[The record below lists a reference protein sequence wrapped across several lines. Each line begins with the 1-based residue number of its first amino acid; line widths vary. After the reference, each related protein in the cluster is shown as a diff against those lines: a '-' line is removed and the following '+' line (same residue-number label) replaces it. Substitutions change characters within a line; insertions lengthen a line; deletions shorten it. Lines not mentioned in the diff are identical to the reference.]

1 MHLYQSID
9 RVRACVLV
17 VLLSCSTYASAG
29 AGNIVGAWVQYT
41 AGGVEARVV
50 THGQCPEIT
59 VDDKAVAMQQR
70 AGPTEGHNNK
80 VCVFEV
86 PVAAQSLKLGDR
98 IMPLPVN
105 KPPNRIVVM
114 GDTGCRLSA
123 KHGLY
128 QECNNNSLWPF
139 AQVAKSVGEAE
150 PDVILYTGDY
160 IYRESPCPE
169 GDKGCEGSPYGDT
182 EQTWK
187 ADWLNPAKPVHQAAP
202 LVLIRGNHETC
213 GRAGHGWFRYLDAH
227 PYSPGEC
234 LESTN
239 PWIADLEALQV
250 AVMDVASLK
259 HGKTSLDKL
268 FADQLHELDKQLT
281 KPAWI
286 TAHRTFWGYGADD
299 DSGELTMP
307 TSELQSAV
315 KIAGLPEKTR
325 LLIGA
330 HIHLAEVIDFGDQRP
345 PQLVVANGG
354 TQLVPRVSAPQAI
367 DGVEIQSQQVF
378 YQYGFVV
385 MDSMGRQSW
394 TISFRDREGRE
405 LERCVFDGKRVS
417 CPEG

>member
-1 MHLYQSID
+1 MHLYPSMYRI
-9 RVRACVLV
+9 RVFALV
-17 VLLSCSTYASAG
+17 TLLVCGTSASADVK
-29 AGNIVGAWVQYT
+29 NIVAAWVQYT
-41 AGGVEARVV
+41 ADGVEARVV
-50 THGQCPEIT
+50 AQEQCPEIT
-59 VDDKAVAMQQR
+59 VDGKTVGMRER
-70 AGPTEGHNNK
+70 AGPGEGHKNR
-80 VCVFEV
+80 VCTVGIPGTV
-86 PVAAQSLKLGDR
+86 KSLKLGDW
-98 IMPLPVN
+98 MLPLPV
-105 KPPNRIVVM
+105 KKQPSRIVVM

-139 AQVAKSVGEAE
+139 AQVAKSAGETE
-150 PDVILYTGDY
+150 PDLIIYTGDY

-182 EQTWK
+182 ELTWM
-187 ADWLNPAKPVHQAAP
+187 ADWLGPARPVHQAAP

-213 GRAGHGWFRYLDAH
+213 SRAGHGWFRYLDAH
-227 PYSPGEC
+227 PYRAEC
-234 LESTN
+234 LESTD
-239 PWIADLEALQV
+239 PWVADFNTLQV

-268 FADQLHELDKQLT
+268 FADQLRHLDGELT

-299 DSGELTMP
+299 DSGELTTP
-307 TSELQSAV
+307 TKELQSAV
-315 KIAGLPEKTR
+315 RMAGLPDKTQ

-330 HIHLAEVIDFGDQRP
+330 HIHLAEVLDFGDERP

-354 TQLVPRVSAPQAI
+354 TQLVPRVAPPETI
-367 DGVEIQSQQVF
+367 DGMEIKSQQVL

-385 MDSMGRQSW
+385 MDSTGEHSW
-394 TISFRDREGRE
+394 SISFRDVDGRE
-405 LERCVFDGKRVS
+405 LERCNFDGKRVN